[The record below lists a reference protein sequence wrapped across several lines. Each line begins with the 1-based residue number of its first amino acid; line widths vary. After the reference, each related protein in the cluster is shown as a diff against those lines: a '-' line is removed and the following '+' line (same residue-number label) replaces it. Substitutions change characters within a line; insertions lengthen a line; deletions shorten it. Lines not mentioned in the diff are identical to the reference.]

1 VAEPR
6 FNVAPSAAS
15 RMSGRARRKL
25 MRMPRD
31 PTVFSRYTVAAWV
44 LAGVALVLV
53 VQLRVLPALLAGMLV
68 YELVHV
74 IAPTMNEH
82 ISDKRAKLVAVGL
95 LSALVLT
102 LVTAAI
108 VGAIFFFKS
117 DAGSLSALLARM
129 AEIIESSRA
138 TMPSWLVQYIPES
151 PEDLKETLGEWF
163 RTHAADV
170 QLMGKEVGRTLVQ
183 TVIGMVLGAMVALH
197 EAAPIETSRPLAR
210 ELVER
215 ATRLGDAFRR
225 VVFAQ
230 VQISLINTLLT
241 GIYLALVLPAFGVNL
256 PFKKTLI
263 VVTFITGL
271 LPVLGNLIS
280 NVVIVVVSLSYSL
293 NVAVGSLLFLI
304 VIHKLEYFLNARIV
318 GRRVECRAWELLL
331 AMLAM
336 EAAFGISGV
345 IAAPI
350 YYAYLKD
357 ELADRGLV

>member
-1 VAEPR
+1 
-6 FNVAPSAAS
+6 
-15 RMSGRARRKL
+15 
-25 MRMPRD
+25 MPRD
-31 PTVFSRYTVAAWV
+31 RTVSSRYTVAAWV

-53 VQLRVLPALLAGMLV
+53 LQLHVLPALLAGMLV

-74 IAPTMNEH
+74 IAPTMNKH
-82 ISDKRAKLVAVGL
+82 LSDKRAKLIAVGL
-95 LSALVLT
+95 LSAIVVLLVA
-102 LVTAAI
+102 AAI
-108 VGAIFFFKS
+108 GGAIVFFRS
-117 DAGSLSALLARM
+117 DAGSLSALLAKM
-129 AEIIESSRA
+129 AEIIGSSRA
-138 TMPSWLVQYIPES
+138 TLPDWLVQYVPER
-151 PEDLKETLGEWF
+151 PEDLKQTLAQWF
-163 RTHAADV
+163 RSHAAEV
-170 QLMGKEVGRTLVQ
+170 QLMGTEAGRAVAL

-197 EAAPIETSRPLAR
+197 EAAPIETNRPLAR

-215 ATRLGDAFRR
+215 LERLGDAFRR

-230 VQISLINTLLT
+230 VQISLINTVLT
-241 GIYLALVLPAFGVNL
+241 GIYLALVLPLFGVNL

-263 VVTFITGL
+263 AVTFITGL

-318 GRRVECRAWELLL
+318 GRRVESRAWELLL
-331 AMLAM
+331 AMVAM

-350 YYAYLKD
+350 YYAYVKD
-357 ELADRGLV
+357 ELGERGLV